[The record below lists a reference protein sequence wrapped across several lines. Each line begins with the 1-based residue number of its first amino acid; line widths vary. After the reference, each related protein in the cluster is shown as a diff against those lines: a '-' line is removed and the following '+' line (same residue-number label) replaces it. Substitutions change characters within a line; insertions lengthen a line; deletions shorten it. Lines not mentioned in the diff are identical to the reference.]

1 VRTLIAFDRY
11 GAAVDVSRD
20 LPARLSVPVL
30 PERGLREFPAG
41 LTPRWYQTDEGELD
55 MASPTNWLIFY
66 CIFLGVV
73 GVITL
78 LVIRAANK
86 EDKENAPD
94 VRKPKSG

>member
-1 VRTLIAFDRY
+1 
-11 GAAVDVSRD
+11 
-20 LPARLSVPVL
+20 
-30 PERGLREFPAG
+30 
-41 LTPRWYQTDEGELD
+41 

-94 VRKPKSG
+94 VPKPRSG